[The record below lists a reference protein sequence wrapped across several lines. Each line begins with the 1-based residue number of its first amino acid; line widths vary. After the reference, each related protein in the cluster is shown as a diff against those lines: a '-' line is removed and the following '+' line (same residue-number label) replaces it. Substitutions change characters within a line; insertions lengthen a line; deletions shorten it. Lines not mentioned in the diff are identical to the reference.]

1 MNVTKNGKVSNYGT
15 RKYNTAKYIVLLVY
29 LYRTHIKYK
38 GLPVTGFFGSK

>member
-1 MNVTKNGKVSNYGT
+1 MSQKMAKFQIMEHG
-15 RKYNTAKYIVLLVY
+15 KYNTAKYIVLLVY